1 MKYCVIDTNVL
12 VSSLISKN
20 SNSPTVRIID
30 LIPDGLICP
39 IYNDF
44 LLFEYDEILHRKKFH
59 LEEQTIFK
67 ITDLIINF
75 GLKILPKKYYGEMI
89 DEDDR
94 IFLETFYAVEN
105 SYLVTGNLK
114 HFPKLP
120 FIVSPAEMMKIIEK

>member
-20 SNSPTVRIID
+20 PNSPTVRIID
-30 LIPDGLICP
+30 FIPDGLVCP
-39 IYNDF
+39 IYNEF

-59 LEEQTIFK
+59 LEEQTIFE
-67 ITDLIINF
+67 ITDLIIKF

-114 HFPKLP
+114 HLPKLP
-120 FIVSPAEMMKIIEK
+120 FIVSPAEMIKIIEK